1 MNNKDNSNSAIPH
14 SPTFNKFMRGINQ
27 IKPTARGMWSEDE
40 IYSALKEVEA
50 LRDTLRH
57 EYQSRKISS
66 HRHC

>member
-1 MNNKDNSNSAIPH
+1 
-14 SPTFNKFMRGINQ
+14 MRGINQ

-40 IYSALKEVEA
+40 IYSALKEVDA